1 MAPVETSEK
10 VAAKSVK
17 LLVPNDLLGC
27 SCQFETYEGGDSKCC
42 GTASIHESHNYLVT
56 SIESLKNPG
65 TQVVRGTGYNQSE
78 KVAGNQLR
86 SSWLAMDF
94 WLASASDFCVASDML
109 F

>member
-1 MAPVETSEK
+1 MQIQAVRLFVAPVETSEK

-17 LLVPNDLLGC
+17 QLVPNDLLGC

-78 KVAGNQLR
+78 KVAGNQL
-86 SSWLAMDF
+86 
-94 WLASASDFCVASDML
+94 
-109 F
+109 